1 MVVGLLRV
9 LRVRREHRLRLLR
22 LTTHQQWRLQQ
33 RLAKAQHQRTPH
45 WPPRGRASAAAGGRR
60 PPAAAFGRNRLSNI
74 RIIRRDVGRA
84 ID

>member
-33 RLAKAQHQRTPH
+33 RLAKEQHHRTPH
-45 WPPRGRASAAAGGRR
+45 WPPRGRRPLPPAAGGRR
-60 PPAAAFGRNRLSNI
+60 PRRSAATDCRT
-74 RIIRRDVGRA
+74 
-84 ID
+84 